1 MGSRVEKVGK
11 TVEKASQLET
21 RGIEQGE
28 KDASE
33 VSEIKSIIEGMDT
46 DVDEDIVE
54 AMEATREAAKNEGAD
69 HMRTETHGM
78 LEEGYD
84 VADEAITEG
93 TDQSGRSRQAA
104 ADFSSMS
111 GVSEFGKG
119 TSETSAS
126 TAEAIASQFDE
137 HVSNAE
143 HGMEEAEDRYQNL
156 LDDILG

>member
-11 TVEKASQLET
+11 TVEQASELEQC
-21 RGIEQGE
+21 GIEQGE
-28 KDASE
+28 NDASE

-69 HMRTETHGM
+69 HMRTETHEM

-84 VADEAITEG
+84 VADDAITEG
-93 TDQSGRSRQAA
+93 TDQSRKSTQAA
-104 ADFSSMS
+104 EDFSGIT
-111 GVSEFGKG
+111 GVSEFGRN
-119 TSETSAS
+119 TSENSS
-126 TAEAIASQFDE
+126 RSSENIAGQFDE
-137 HVSNAE
+137 HVEHAE
-143 HGMEEAEDRYQNL
+143 GEMEESEDRYEDL